1 MLFANFRVDVIYAVW
16 LCYGTEACCFVSEHR
31 KQFAPLK
38 MLLVS
43 DSKRAPSPFAPE
55 QGSSASTH
63 GIITL
68 CPRKLYYLKNK
79 QTKKPLQFVCHY
91 TLPPNTNIFDI
102 HSLGK
107 RCIFLLL
114 WNIKRKDWAVD
125 NTASQILQT
134 KQI

>member
-79 QTKKPLQFVCHY
+79 QTKKPSNLYVIIPFPQ
-91 TLPPNTNIFDI
+91 TLIYLTYI
-102 HSLGK
+102 
-107 RCIFLLL
+107 L
-114 WNIKRKDWAVD
+114 WEKDAYFCFYE
-125 NTASQILQT
+125 T
-134 KQI
+134 